1 MLVAIDTKN
10 LSLYNGGISAL
21 LRTLIKPWILANPDL
36 EFVFVGPEFDY
47 QDLMDF
53 QNTSHHIIPWP
64 LKLYRPLRHPYYDNF
79 LFPKAIK
86 LLKPDFIYTPY
97 HDVRLPINI
106 PSIMSIHDT
115 CLKDMKGIYPNRLR
129 YYYDLMLRI
138 NLRKCQY
145 ILTGTEASK
154 ITIVERY
161 KIDKKL
167 IKIIPNT
174 VDKKLLFDSN
184 IDANYIK
191 SLEKDPNKITMIYT
205 GGSEYR
211 KNIISLVK
219 SIKALEESGQRVS
232 LWVTGNIDD
241 SWKNAMQDFE
251 TIITNKIIFLGRLSF
266 EDLKKKYL
274 QSDLVIYPSLCE
286 GFGRA
291 VLEAKMLGKPIACS
305 DLPCL
310 REVGNDYPVYFSPYD
325 ISDMVN
331 AIKFA
336 SKQLN
341 KEPQYDERYSRKNV
355 ATIFNNFMNKA
366 IIENVKS

>member
-21 LRTLIKPWILANPDL
+21 LRTLIKPWILASPDL

-86 LLKPDFIYTPY
+86 EVKPDFIYTPY
-97 HDVRLPINI
+97 HDLRLPKHI
-106 PSIMSIHDT
+106 PSVMSIHDT

-129 YYYDLMLRI
+129 YYYEMMLRL
-138 NLRKCQY
+138 NLRRAKH
-145 ILTGTEASK
+145 ILTGTEASLQ
-154 ITIVERY
+154 TIIERY
-161 KIDKKL
+161 KVERNKIT
-167 IKIIPNT
+167 IIPNT
-174 VDKKLLFDSN
+174 VDKKLLFDPLK
-184 IDANYIK
+184 DMKYIK
-191 SLEKDPNKITMIYT
+191 PESVKSNEIKMIYT

-211 KNIISLVK
+211 KNIKSLVA
-219 SIKALEESGQRVS
+219 SLESLEDSGQS
-232 LWVTGNIDD
+232 TKLWVTGECDQIWHNAIKGLNKNYHKNI
-241 SWKNAMQDFE
+241 
-251 TIITNKIIFLGRLSF
+251 TFLGRLSF
-266 EDLKKKYL
+266 EQLKIKYL
-274 QSDLVIYPSLCE
+274 QSDLIIYPSLCE

-310 REVGNDYPVYFSPYD
+310 REVGKNYPVYFSPYD
-325 ISDMVN
+325 IADMVS
-331 AIKFA
+331 AIKSA
-336 SKQLN
+336 SMQKQLTP
-341 KEPQYDERYSRKNV
+341 EYDERYDRKNV
-355 ATIFNNFMNKA
+355 AETFNNFMNKFIKDDA
-366 IIENVKS
+366 